1 MLGRSSRTL
10 LPCAISCSNTALA
23 SLAPYARKLPAD
35 PAGAELL
42 PPRITGEEPR
52 RHPLR
57 VALISNPK
65 SGRNARRGLLGGIHD
80 LLKAHPD
87 VAHFEEPTFEGIT
100 AATRAAVADDTEILV
115 VNGGD
120 GSVQAVLTSMLTAP
134 ASHLPILAVLP
145 GGTTNT
151 TARNV
156 GYGAR
161 PLPALQRLLVES
173 ARGTLAGTI
182 EPRPI
187 VRADLEDGPQYA
199 MMFGAGA
206 VYDGIVFARS
216 QLASH
221 GMRGQLGAGI
231 ALATFLTR
239 VFTGRIGMMFPP
251 LVADVHLDGTALPP
265 TSYVGMLTSTM
276 DRQFLG
282 VSPYWGEGPG
292 PLRFSAMRERPE
304 HLGRAIVPAL
314 RGRQSP
320 WLQPDFGY
328 RSHNVDEVALTFRG
342 GFTLD
347 GELFAPSTRER
358 RLLLTAR
365 QSAYFLRARP

>member
-1 MLGRSSRTL
+1 
-10 LPCAISCSNTALA
+10 
-23 SLAPYARKLPAD
+23 
-35 PAGAELL
+35 
-42 PPRITGEEPR
+42 
-52 RHPLR
+52 LR

-80 LLKAHPD
+80 LLRSHPD
-87 VAHFEEPTFEGIT
+87 VPHWEERTYDGIV
-100 AATRAAVADDTEILV
+100 AAARAAVEGDAQILA

-120 GSVQAVLTSMLTAP
+120 GTVQAVLTSMLTTP
-134 ASHLPILAVLP
+134 ADHLPVLAVLP

-156 GYGAR
+156 GYGAK
-161 PLPALQRLLVES
+161 PLPALRHLLVES
-173 ARGTLAGTI
+173 ARGTLAGVI
-182 EPRPI
+182 ERRAV
-187 VRADLEDGPQYA
+187 VRAELDDGPQYA

-231 ALATFLTR
+231 ALATFLSR
-239 VFTGRIGMMFPP
+239 IFTGKIGMMFPP
-251 LVADVHLDGTALPP
+251 LVADVLLDGERLPA

-282 VSPYWGEGPG
+282 VSPYWGTGPG
-292 PLRFSAMRERPE
+292 PLRFSAMREGPR

-314 RGRQSP
+314 RGTPSP
-320 WLQPDFGY
+320 WLSPDFGY
-328 RSHNVDEVALTFRG
+328 RSHNVDEVALTFTG

-347 GELFAPSTRER
+347 GELFEPAPRER